1 MEFPKNKKIILFD
14 GVCNLCNGFVR
25 FVIKHDKKDTFR
37 FASLQS
43 QYGQRIQ
50 NYLALDSSDIKSIV
64 LYQPEIAYFKK
75 SKAVIEIIKDFGGFY
90 RLLSVFGVFPIII
103 TDLVYDFV
111 AKNRYKW
118 FGKKDQCMIPTAEL
132 KFKFLD

>member
-14 GVCNLCNGFVR
+14 GVCNLCNGFVQ

-43 QYGQRIQ
+43 EYGQKIQ
-50 NYLALDSSDIKSIV
+50 NYLALDSSKIKSIV

-75 SKAVIEIIKDFGGFY
+75 SKAIIEIIKDFRGFY
-90 RLLSVFGVFPIII
+90 RLLVVFGVFPRII

-132 KFKFLD
+132 RSKFLD